1 MTSRI
6 LGFAWGTDRGD
17 ECSKSWEGSPRLGS
31 PCCPSRDFAGLFA
44 PIYACVIDWRNKE
57 LLNLASHRQ
66 LARGVIGNTPGFDPG
81 IPSSSLGGPVPF
93 KGIRDEYIV

>member
-1 MTSRI
+1 MTSRM
-6 LGFAWGTDRGD
+6 LGFTWGTDRGD

-31 PCCPSRDFAGLFA
+31 PCCPSRDFAGL
-44 PIYACVIDWRNKE
+44 CSLLCDLGWRYNE
-57 LLNLASHRQ
+57 LLNIASRRQ

-93 KGIRDEYIV
+93 EGMRDEYIV

>member
-1 MTSRI
+1 MSAPSLGKVRRGWAHPVVPPAI
-6 LGFAWGTDRGD
+6 LQVY
-17 ECSKSWEGSPRLGS
+17 SHL
-31 PCCPSRDFAGLFA
+31 
-44 PIYACVIDWRNKE
+44 YACVIDWRNKE

-93 KGIRDEYIV
+93 KGIRDE